1 MRRTKIV
8 CTLGPSTDPPG
19 MVAEIIR
26 AGMNVARLN
35 ASHGTLD
42 EHRSRLRAV
51 RAAAED
57 QGAHVAIM
65 VDLRGPEVRLGPL
78 SGGRLLLEEGQSID
92 LVADAA
98 TAGPADLTVDWPG
111 LVEKVSPGAR
121 ILIDDGNLLLEAIE
135 SLPGRL
141 RCRVRIGGELLGGKK
156 LNLPGVHLDLTFVDD
171 RDRASLRLAVQEG
184 AEWVAASFVRSAA
197 DVLEVRRVIEELG
210 GRQGIIAKL
219 ETAAGVESLESIL
232 KVADGIMV
240 ARGDLGVE
248 MSAEEV
254 PVVQKRLIARANHLG
269 KPVITATQML
279 ESMIGRPRPTRA
291 EASDVANAIYD
302 GTDAVM
308 LSAETAVGRYPVEAI
323 RTMARIA
330 ERVERDPEVGEAA
343 RRRVRV
349 SLRTVTD
356 AISQAT
362 CQMASDLGAA
372 AIITATTSGHTARMV
387 ARHRPSV
394 PIVAAT
400 PDPVVAR
407 RLALIWGVRA
417 LLTPGAEGTDLLVD
431 EAIAAS
437 VQAGLVAEGDVVVI
451 TAGVPVGVP
460 GTTNLIK
467 VHPVGDILLRGTG
480 IGGQPVSGTARVG
493 KHPADLARR
502 FERGDILVAPNTDRD
517 FMPLLEQAG
526 GMVVEEGGM
535 TSHAAIVGLNLGIPV
550 IVGAEGALGILR
562 DGQLITIDPARGL
575 VYRGQAKVL

>member
-19 MVAEIIR
+19 MIDELIR
-26 AGMNVARLN
+26 AGMSVARLN
-35 ASHGTLD
+35 ASHGTLG
-42 EHRSRLRAV
+42 EHLSRLRAV
-51 RAAAED
+51 RVAAQT
-57 QGAHVAIM
+57 QGVHVAVM
-65 VDLRGPEVRLGPL
+65 VDLRGPEVRLGPIPGD
-78 SGGRLLLEEGQSID
+78 SLLLAEGQSLD
-92 LVADAA
+92 LVTEAGA
-98 TAGPADLTVDWPG
+98 AGPADLVVDWPG
-111 LVEKVSPGAR
+111 FAEKMSPGVR
-121 ILIDDGNLLLEAIE
+121 VLIDDGNLVLEVME
-135 SLPGRL
+135 SGDGRV
-141 RCRVRIGGELLGGKK
+141 RCRVRVGGELLGGKK
-156 LNLPGVHLDLTFVDD
+156 INLPGVLLDLPFVDGRD
-171 RDRASLRLAVQEG
+171 RDCLALAVRED

-197 DVLEVRRVIEELG
+197 DVLEVRRVVEEEG
-210 GRQGIIAKL
+210 GRPGIIAKL

-248 MSAEEV
+248 MSVEEV

-308 LSAETAVGRYPVEAI
+308 LSAETAVGRYPVEAV
-323 RTMARIA
+323 RTMVRIA

-343 RRRVRV
+343 RHRVRV

-387 ARHRPSV
+387 ARHRPTV
-394 PIVAAT
+394 PVIAAT
-400 PDPVVAR
+400 PDPAVAR

-417 LLTPGAEGTDLLVD
+417 LLTSGAEGTDLLV
-431 EAIAAS
+431 EQAIDAS
-437 VQAGLVAEGDVVVI
+437 VQAGLVVEGDLVVI

-467 VHPVGDILLRGTG
+467 VHPVGAILLRGMG
-480 IGGQPVSGTARVG
+480 IGGQPVSGPARVG
-493 KHPADLARR
+493 KHPSDLARR
-502 FERGDILVAPNTDRD
+502 FERGDILVALNTDRD
-517 FMPLLEQAG
+517 FMALLEQAG
-526 GMVVEEGGM
+526 GVVVEEGGM

-562 DGQLITIDPARGL
+562 DGQLITIDPVRGL
-575 VYRGQAKVL
+575 VYRGQAKIL